1 MNFNTNK
8 RPSVFLEDINGT
20 WVVSTPNGLAR
31 NSEGIVMT
39 FTSDTLDEGKKL
51 VKVLRRM

>member
-20 WVVSTPNGLAR
+20 WIIQTPNGFAR
-31 NSEGIVMT
+31 NIDGIVMT